1 MKSALIKNIV
11 KFLAGKLSGKEELD
25 FINQKMIVSRMIK
38 QWEHNEGDI
47 SGFDQQ
53 KNWDL
58 IVSKTQRKKAHRM
71 SYATILSAAA
81 SVLVLLG
88 IGYLFWVAFPSGQ
101 NVRMMVYE
109 TKDRERIQLLL
120 PDSTTVWLN
129 AGSRIE
135 YPEVFASGI
144 REVRLNGEAYFDVTH
159 RKNQPFHV
167 LSQNLKIQVKGT
179 RFVMHDY
186 IDDSYAETA
195 LISGRVDVEIL
206 NDSNSQVVRLQ
217 PDELLHFD
225 QTKQFTSVKEVNALQ
240 YANWIDGKLSFDNA
254 ELGQIINRLEH
265 WYGKKIECPDELAV
279 QYNFTLT
286 VHGETLEQIVELLE
300 SAAPISFQPTDD
312 GYMVVRNE

>member
-11 KFLAGKLSGKEELD
+11 KFLAGKLSGKEELN
-25 FINQKMIVSRMIK
+25 FINQKTIVSRMMK

-53 KNWDL
+53 KNWNL

-144 REVRLNGEAYFDVTH
+144 RERSEEPRLNSSH
-159 RKNQPFHV
+159 
-167 LSQNLKIQVKGT
+167 
-179 RFVMHDY
+179 
-186 IDDSYAETA
+186 
-195 LISGRVDVEIL
+195 
-206 NDSNSQVVRLQ
+206 
-217 PDELLHFD
+217 
-225 QTKQFTSVKEVNALQ
+225 
-240 YANWIDGKLSFDNA
+240 
-254 ELGQIINRLEH
+254 
-265 WYGKKIECPDELAV
+265 
-279 QYNFTLT
+279 
-286 VHGETLEQIVELLE
+286 
-300 SAAPISFQPTDD
+300 
-312 GYMVVRNE
+312 